1 MMDLLGSYYLTS
13 NEMEQARNLF
23 DDLRM
28 GEKGHT
34 SETFLEFKARF

>member
-13 NEMEQARNLF
+13 NETEQARNLF
-23 DDLRM
+23 NDTQM

-34 SETFLEFKARF
+34 NETFPKFKAHF